1 MERNVATSERLR
13 VLFLTL
19 GGDGEP
25 SSRFRVL
32 QLLPAL
38 ERLGIEAAWRPL
50 AGPRYVELGQGLR
63 RLPAPL
69 RAAWVG
75 AHFALRVARRSRD
88 LWQARRHDVLFVQKE
103 TFPFGLER
111 LIPRLGLRVV
121 YDFDDAVH
129 LRSGLPDGR
138 GPGLR
143 RLADAILGRERALPR
158 LLERASA
165 VVAGNEVL
173 AAWARR
179 HQQRVVVVPTCV
191 DVDAYAPAP
200 LRRQG
205 PLTVGWFGAPANAVY
220 LEPLRPVFQTLA
232 RRGGFRLRLHG
243 ATRFECPGVRIEC
256 VGWKR
261 YASVAEEV
269 SDLHAFDVGI
279 MPLPDTPYAAGK
291 CALKAIQYM
300 ACGIPVV
307 ASPVG
312 IAPQVVGEGECG
324 FLARTPEEWLD
335 RLARLLADP
344 ELRERLG
351 RAGRS
356 RVRERYA
363 LPAAASALAG
373 VLRAARAPREADP
386 ALGSAGS

>member
-1 MERNVATSERLR
+1 MERTAATSERLR

-19 GGDGEP
+19 GRDGEP

-38 ERLGIEAAWRPL
+38 ERHGIEATLRPL
-50 AGPRYVELGQGLR
+50 AGPRYVELAQGLR

-129 LRSGLPDGR
+129 LRSGLQDGR
-138 GPGLR
+138 GPRLR
-143 RLADAILGRERALPR
+143 RHADAILRRERALPR

-165 VVAGNEVL
+165 VVAGNELL

-179 HQQRVVVVPTCV
+179 HHERVVVVPTSV
-191 DVDAYAPAP
+191 DVDAYGPAP
-200 LRRQG
+200 LRRSG
-205 PLTVGWFGAPANAVY
+205 PLSVGWFGAPANVVY
-220 LEPLRPVFQTLA
+220 LEPLRPVFQALA
-232 RRGGFRLRLHG
+232 RRCDFRLRLHG
-243 ATRFECPGVRIEC
+243 AARFDCPGVHVEC

-269 SDLHAFDVGI
+269 ADLHAFDVGI

-312 IAPQVVGEGECG
+312 ITPDVVGDGVCG
-324 FLARTPEEWLD
+324 LLARTPDEWLEG
-335 RLARLLADP
+335 LTRLLQDAD
-344 ELRERLG
+344 LRERLG
-351 RAGRS
+351 RAGRE
-356 RVRERYA
+356 RARQRYA
-363 LPAAASALAG
+363 LPDAASVLAG
-373 VLRAARAPREADP
+373 VLRAVA
-386 ALGSAGS
+386 